1 MLRIISVV
9 FGLIFGGVFAGAGI
23 FASSQTVVP
32 MYLSWSEAKSWQPI
46 SAQILSVSSTNSS
59 VSAKYTYAFKGEV
72 FQNDRVYLADF
83 SDNIGSYHSKLYTK
97 LHRAQQNGTSV
108 EVWVN
113 PARPNESV
121 LDRSM
126 RWGLFSAMCAFFSI
140 FIFIGVFVMYS
151 SFSAPKIKRSS
162 RPSILALR
170 KEWKSKREGTESF
183 VSFLGKY
190 RSERQKQP
198 KASKTENGN
207 IHLDWKGRK
216 GWQSSKIR
224 SSAKSGTMVM
234 WFFAIFWNAVSYSI
248 SFVAFNDWN
257 RHDYGALFVLI
268 FPLAGLFLLYQAI
281 KLSREYNR
289 FGIIE
294 LDMDPYP
301 GSIGGNIGG
310 TLKIDDLSSW
320 DSKFIVSAEC
330 GYSYVSGSGKNRSRN
345 ERIHWAEEGL
355 AKASRVG
362 KSILLKFCFT
372 VPEGLPEADVVQ
384 SGDYHFWRVKVRA
397 ELPGVDLNR
406 SYNIPVF
413 ATGETSQGFLHDI
426 SEQVEENRQQEED
439 TARAAIERGKFEDT
453 ALAKSMRIEKLDRG
467 LLLSFP
473 MFRNKIITL
482 FGVIFGGGFSFATYS
497 MVSSFGGGLFG
508 IISLLFSLPFAAV
521 GLIGMTAAVYFPLN
535 NMRVRIENK
544 EVTVLRRLLFMPIFY
559 KKVGKHEI
567 RSLTLTRTGSTGSG
581 TKKIEHYKIVAH
593 LQDGKSL
600 TIAES
605 IDGKELAEP
614 LKDYLFRKIQSC

>member
-1 MLRIISVV
+1 MLRIISVI

-23 FASSQTVVP
+23 FASSQTVLP
-32 MYLSWSEAKSWQPI
+32 MYLSWSEAKSWQPV
-46 SAQILSVSSTNSS
+46 SAQILSVTSTNSS
-59 VSAKYTYAFKGEV
+59 VSAKYTYAFRGEL

-83 SDNIGSYHSKLYTK
+83 SDNIGSYHSKLYSK
-97 LHRAQQNGTSV
+97 LHRSKQSGAAV

-113 PARPNESV
+113 PIRPNESV

-126 RWGLFSAMCAFFSI
+126 RWGLFSAMCAFFSV
-140 FIFIGVFVMYS
+140 FIFIGIFVMYS
-151 SFSAPKIKRSS
+151 SFSAPKIKRSG

-198 KASKTENGN
+198 KASKKENSN

-216 GWQSSKIR
+216 EWQTSKIR

-234 WFFAIFWNAVSYSI
+234 WLFALFWNAVSYTI
-248 SFVAFNDWN
+248 SFIIFNDWN
-257 RHDYGALFVLI
+257 RQDYGALFVFI

-281 KLSREYNR
+281 KLSREYSR

-301 GSIGGNIGG
+301 GAIGGNIGG
-310 TLKIDDLSSW
+310 TLKINNLSSW

-330 GYSYVSGSGKNRSRN
+330 VYSYVSGSGKSRSRK
-345 ERIHWAEEGL
+345 ERIHWEEEGL

-372 VPEGLPEADVVQ
+372 VPEDLPEADVAQ
-384 SGDYHFWRVKVRA
+384 SGNYYFWRVKVQA
-397 ELPGVDLNR
+397 DLPGVDLKR

-453 ALAKSMRIEKLDRG
+453 SLVKSMHIEKLDRG

-473 MFRNKIITL
+473 MFRNKILTL

-508 IISLLFSLPFAAV
+508 IISLLFALPFAAV
-521 GLIGMTAAVYFPLN
+521 GLIGLTVAVYFPLN
-535 NMRVRIENK
+535 NMRVRIVNK
-544 EVTVLRRLLFMPIFY
+544 EVTVLRRLLFIPIFN
-559 KKVGKHEI
+559 KTVGKREI
-567 RSLTLTRTGSTGSG
+567 TSLTLKRTGATGQG
-581 TKKIEHYKIVAH
+581 TKKIEHYKIVARI
-593 LQDGKSL
+593 QNGKSM